1 MKKLLHLLCFYL
13 ISNDPSFAQ
22 SLDEYG
28 GYTKIKG
35 TKTGQWHT
43 ENIDGRKWF
52 VTPAGNAMYVLGIN
66 HIEAS
71 SEDEKQQTLT
81 NLAEWN
87 FNSSGY
93 GAPIPIIKEFPGFIS
108 VRIHDAPH
116 WLPADRFG
124 FADVFGEAFAQR
136 AARIIREKCAIGKDN
151 TRVIGYSLTDTPRY
165 DLDIVR
171 ARRGNDWVSAIRK
184 LPAETAGKK
193 RYVAFLKERYNE
205 DFNKFKT
212 AYRLESVNSFDN
224 LLNYSF
230 TNLELVRPAI
240 RQDDE
245 AFLAIIAE
253 KIYQL
258 TREYFDQYDPD
269 ALLLSEKFKIH
280 DHPEEILKL
289 AGKYFDVISIQPGPT
304 TGPDVGQGPD
314 ESVFDP
320 SYWKGLYELTGK
332 PVMIMDHG
340 ASFHTPEYPRTL
352 WHQFHS
358 EKRAADF
365 YDQYVKQVISEPYI
379 LGYLKCQ
386 YQSRYDPLRTLLKQG
401 LLDMN
406 GEPYPTITEQVAKTN
421 QAVYQQLYR

>member
-1 MKKLLHLLCFYL
+1 MRKPLYLLCFCL
-13 ISNDPSFAQ
+13 TVSTLSAQ

-28 GYTKIKG
+28 GYTGLKG
-35 TKTGQWHT
+35 AQTGKWHT
-43 ENIDGRKWF
+43 ENIDGREWF
-52 VTPAGNAMYVLGIN
+52 ITPAGNAMYVLGIN
-66 HIEAS
+66 HIEATN
-71 SEDEKQQTLT
+71 EGERQQTLT

-93 GAPIPIIKEFPGFIS
+93 GAPLPIIEEFPGFIS

-116 WLPADRFG
+116 WLPANRFG
-124 FADVFGEAFAQR
+124 FADVFGKEFAQR
-136 AARIIREKCAIGKDN
+136 TEQIIREKCMVGKDN

-193 RYVAFLKERYNE
+193 HYVAFLKERYSD
-205 DFNKFKT
+205 DFSKFKM
-212 AYRLESVNSFDN
+212 AYRLEGVNSFDD
-224 LLNYSF
+224 LLSYNF
-230 TNLELVRPAI
+230 ENLELVRPDI
-240 RQDDE
+240 RRDDE
-245 AFLAIIAE
+245 AFLAVIAE
-253 KIYQL
+253 KIYRL
-258 TREYFDQYDPD
+258 TRQYFNQYDPE
-269 ALLLSEKFKIH
+269 ALLLSEKFKMH

-320 SYWKGLYELTGK
+320 AYWKGLYELTGK

-340 ASFHTPEYPRTL
+340 TSFHTPAYPRTL

-358 EKRAADF
+358 QGKAADF
-365 YDQYVKQVISEPYI
+365 YDQYVKQVIREPYI

-386 YQSRYDPLRTLLKQG
+386 YHSRYDPLRTLLKQG
-401 LLDMN
+401 LLDMD
-406 GEPYPTITEQVAKTN
+406 GEPYSIIIEQVAKTN
-421 QAVYQQLYR
+421 QSVYQQLYR